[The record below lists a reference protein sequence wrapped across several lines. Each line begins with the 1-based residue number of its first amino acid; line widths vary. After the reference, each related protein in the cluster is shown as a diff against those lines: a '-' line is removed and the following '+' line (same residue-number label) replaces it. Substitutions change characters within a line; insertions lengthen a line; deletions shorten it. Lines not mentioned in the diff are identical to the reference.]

1 MSEVGP
7 RPSQYDAL
15 RRARFALDDAITA
28 PTADGAAWASGV
40 LKAVRKL
47 GRVYQKHVAEA
58 ESDDG
63 NLNEVLGL
71 KPHMQRRVD
80 QVRREHESLR
90 LEITR
95 FGELLAS
102 QAGCGSVKTEDLR
115 VQAGKLEDA
124 LRMHQARGVDL
135 LYEAHHRVEGGP
147 G

>member
-1 MSEVGP
+1 MSESEP

-15 RRARFALDDAITA
+15 RRARFALDDALTA
-28 PTADGAAWASGV
+28 PIAGGEAWAGGV

-47 GRVYQKHVAEA
+47 GRVYQKHVFEAEA
-58 ESDDG
+58 EG
-63 NLNEVLGL
+63 GHLAEVLGL
-71 KPHMQRRVD
+71 KPHMQRQVD

-90 LEITR
+90 QEIAQ

-102 QAGCGSVKTEDLR
+102 QLGRGPVKTEELR
-115 VQAGKLEDA
+115 ERAGKLEDA
-124 LRMHQARGVDL
+124 LRNHQAKGVDL

>member
-1 MSEVGP
+1 MSETEP

-28 PTADGAAWASGV
+28 PTADGAVWAGGV

-47 GRVYQKHVAEA
+47 GRVYQKHVNEA

-63 NLNEVLGL
+63 NLNEVLRF

-90 LEITR
+90 LEIAR
-95 FGELLAS
+95 FGELLVS
-102 QAGCGSVKTEDLR
+102 QAGDGSVKTDDLR
-115 VQAGKLEDA
+115 ERAGKLEDA
-124 LRMHQARGVDL
+124 LRMHQAKGADL

>member
-1 MSEVGP
+1 MSEIEP

-28 PTADGAAWASGV
+28 PAADGAAWAGGV

-58 ESDDG
+58 ESEDG
-63 NLNEVLGL
+63 HLTEVLSL

-90 LEITR
+90 LEITQ
-95 FGELLAS
+95 FGEMLAS
-102 QAGCGSVKTEDLR
+102 LGSDASVKTEDLR
-115 VQAGKLEDA
+115 ERAGKLENA
-124 LRMHQARGVDL
+124 LRMHQAKGVDL